1 MADII
6 IIMNKLILI
15 FTVLMVFTAIYPSV
29 AQNMKDVE
37 SVEYVDIN
45 KYMGTWY
52 EYARIPNRF
61 QKKCEGN
68 VTADYK
74 LLPDG
79 KVQVVNKCLEKNG
92 SNDKAEGIAK
102 IVDKKTNSKLKVSFF
117 SIFGINLF
125 WGNYWVLYIDEEYT
139 IAVVGEPSRKYG
151 WILTRDINPDIET
164 LGEAY
169 DAIEKN
175 GYDKTK
181 FILTKQGIKD

>member
-6 IIMNKLILI
+6 FIMNRLII
-15 FTVLMVFTAIYPSV
+15 VITVLLSFTAIYLSG
-29 AQNMKDVE
+29 AQNMKEVE
-37 SVEYVDIN
+37 SVEFVDIN

-68 VTADYK
+68 VTANYS

-79 KVQVVNKCLEKNG
+79 NVSVINQCLEKNG
-92 SNDKAEGIAK
+92 SNDKADGVAK
-102 IVDKKTNSKLKVSFF
+102 IVEKNTNSKLKVSFF

-125 WGNYWVLYIDEEYT
+125 WGNYWVLYIDKEYT
-139 IAVVGEPSRKYG
+139 IAVVGEPGRKYG
-151 WILTRDINPDIET
+151 WILTRDINPDVET